1 MTDII
6 TYLEESA
13 LVANVLGVIALGFMG
28 YLVKAIIGAVADLA
42 TNTAE
47 LKETLS
53 IYERLNKVENMSY
66 LQAKLYKDAVI
77 GSNLDVDIKN
87 LILADWADIEAA
99 HTEYL
104 DGVSV
109 QEVLPEATSTT
120 PTTTTTLNPVLSSA
134 VSVGT
139 AFLAKEAT
147 TILDKLK
154 DQIDNVD
161 TKL

>member
-6 TYLEESA
+6 TYLEDSA

-77 GSNLDVDIKN
+77 GSNLDVDVKN

-120 PTTTTTLNPVLSSA
+120 PTTTTTTNLNPVLSSA
-134 VSVGT
+134 VAVGT

-154 DQIDNVD
+154 DQIDEVV
-161 TKL
+161 